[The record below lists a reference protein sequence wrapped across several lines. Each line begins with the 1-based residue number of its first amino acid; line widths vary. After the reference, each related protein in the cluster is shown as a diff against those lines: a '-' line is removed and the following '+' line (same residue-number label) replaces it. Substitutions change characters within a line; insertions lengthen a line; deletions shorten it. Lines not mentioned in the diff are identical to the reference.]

1 MVATKL
7 YKHWSLGHTVLIKV
21 GKNAQLRGETLRE
34 LAERSHGIQH
44 CREHSFTS
52 QLWHCFRLLLAGWS
66 IDLYQR
72 HELDTDLGIGLT
84 EVCELFPESVHD
96 STSEYVVFLEN
107 GLAFEVLKPCL
118 FNVTTLLAFN
128 EDELFAW
135 LVMTVHVAPV
145 EVRITEVHEV
155 RISSVLD
162 LLEIVHVEL
171 NGRAVYLSDEALE
184 SVLLEHDGQ
193 HVVDEL
199 LSVLDNDGVVVC
211 VPAHSLLIG
220 VILCCLCTY
229 IEH

>member
-1 MVATKL
+1 M
-7 YKHWSLGHTVLIKV
+7 
-21 GKNAQLRGETLRE
+21 
-34 LAERSHGIQH
+34 
-44 CREHSFTS
+44 
-52 QLWHCFRLLLAGWS
+52 
-66 IDLYQR
+66 
-72 HELDTDLGIGLT
+72 
-84 EVCELFPESVHD
+84 
-96 STSEYVVFLEN
+96 
-107 GLAFEVLKPCL
+107 KPCL

-128 EDELFAW
+128 EDELFD
-135 LVMTVHVAPV
+135 VAPV

-220 VILCCLCTY
+220 VI